1 VHDIT
6 DLESRGIPGVFI
18 ASSEFIEA
26 ARTQARALGCDPEA
40 VFIPHPIQDRTDDE
54 MRTLADNALESIL
67 NAIFQT
73 VDQIAER

>member
-1 VHDIT
+1 MHDIT